1 MWHTCG
7 EPNEINLTTAHRL
20 FTGPLQALLI
30 ISSMHYRVGMGAG
43 KRKSDDFA
51 KRNMAMVCALL
62 ACSYV
67 GNVYGMAGMAN
78 TASTFWVL
86 WLVEKYVTCLDR
98 KGGSLMFRAGY
109 NLAFVGLA
117 TRAEGP
123 HLGLTHRTCGE
134 ATEIESAATCGLLN
148 ASQLPTPNP
157 QP

>member
-1 MWHTCG
+1 MGHSCG
-7 EPNEINLTTAHRL
+7 EPNEIKLTTAHRL

-43 KRKSDDFA
+43 RRKADDFA

-86 WLVEKYVTCLDR
+86 WLVEKYV
-98 KGGSLMFRAGY
+98 S
-109 NLAFVGLA
+109 
-117 TRAEGP
+117 
-123 HLGLTHRTCGE
+123 
-134 ATEIESAATCGLLN
+134 
-148 ASQLPTPNP
+148 
-157 QP
+157 